1 MIEFE
6 TVINGEY
13 IKLPDNKNLKGK
25 NVKVII
31 LDLPKNNNEI
41 LDEFE
46 RISSKVSHVENIDI
60 IGLEKSIN
68 DDIF

>member
-13 IKLPDNKNLKGK
+13 IKLPENESLKGK

-31 LDLPKNNNEI
+31 LDLPKSNNEL

-46 RISSKVSHVENIDI
+46 RISSNISHVKNVDI